1 MTQWLRWLLIA
12 AALIHI
18 FYGACNVLQA
28 LVVSAMVNGFPSQL
42 LLAASTTANELRE
55 GVVGMLLAIVCF
67 GVVVV
72 FATWTYRMNANIHAL
87 GSNNLRYTPGWAV
100 GWYFVPIANLWK
112 PYQVVRE
119 LWLASK
125 DPAGWQTARSIK
137 LLSWWWTTWLAYLF
151 LPLVSVAYMMRL
163 SVEGDAFSPL
173 LLIELFGVV
182 YAALGLGAAILA
194 YLLVTKIG
202 AFQAQAADRSLSAV
216 FA

>member
-18 FYGACNVLQA
+18 FYGACNVLQG
-28 LVVSAMVNGFPSQL
+28 LVLSAMANGFPSQL
-42 LLAASTTANELRE
+42 LRATSTTANELRE
-55 GVVGMLLAIVCF
+55 GVVGMLLAIVFF
-67 GVVVV
+67 GVIVV

-87 GSNNLRYTPGWAV
+87 GSNNLRFTPGWAV

-119 LWLASK
+119 LWLASNN
-125 DPAGWQTARSIK
+125 PAGWQTDRSSK

-151 LPLVSVAYMMRL
+151 FPLVSVAYMMRL
-163 SVEGDAFSPL
+163 SVQGDAFSPL

-182 YAALGLGAAILA
+182 YAALGLAAAILA
-194 YLLVTKIG
+194 YFVVTRIG
-202 AFQAQAADRSLSAV
+202 ASQAQAADRSLSAV